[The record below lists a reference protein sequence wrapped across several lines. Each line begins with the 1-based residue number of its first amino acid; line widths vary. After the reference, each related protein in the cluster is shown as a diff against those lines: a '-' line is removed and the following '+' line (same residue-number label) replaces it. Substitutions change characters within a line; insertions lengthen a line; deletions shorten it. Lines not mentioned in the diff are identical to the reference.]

1 MTEEYNQIK
10 RAVEILAGIFADSLF
25 DGLQAEFIG
34 TAAALMPGYDYELPE
49 GVVVTMEPEC
59 DPDLDVVLIPY
70 GEEMPASCLYLYHG

>member
-1 MTEEYNQIK
+1 
-10 RAVEILAGIFADSLF
+10 
-25 DGLQAEFIG
+25 
-34 TAAALMPGYDYELPE
+34 MPGYDYELPE

>member
-1 MTEEYNQIK
+1 MGH
-10 RAVEILAGIFADSLF
+10 ACDSLF

-59 DPDLDVVLIPY
+59 DPDLDVVLIPWR
-70 GEEMPASCLYLYHG
+70 GNASLMFISVSWLG

>member
-1 MTEEYNQIK
+1 MGH
-10 RAVEILAGIFADSLF
+10 ACDSLF

-70 GEEMPASCLYLYHG
+70 